1 MKRFKN
7 ICIKLNNFY
16 FNFGS
21 SNFLTILQLL
31 FLTLKNKNLTHVF
44 IIMKDVMK
52 EQNSK
57 IDIAQMN
64 VIRMK

>member
-7 ICIKLNNFY
+7 ICIMFKNFY
-16 FNFGS
+16 FNFGL

-31 FLTLKNKNLTHVF
+31 LLTLNNQNLTLKF
-44 IIMKDVMK
+44 IIMKNKKK
-52 EQNSK
+52 EQNSMMVFV
-57 IDIAQMN
+57 QMN

>member
-21 SNFLTILQLL
+21 SKFLIILQLL
-31 FLTLKNKNLTHVF
+31 LLTLNNQNLIHVF

-52 EQNSK
+52 EQNSM
-57 IDIAQMN
+57 IVDVQMN
-64 VIRMK
+64 VIRMS

>member
-7 ICIKLNNFY
+7 SCIMFKNFY

-31 FLTLKNKNLTHVF
+31 LLTLNNQNLTLKF
-44 IIMKDVMK
+44 IIMKIKKK
-52 EQNSK
+52 EQNSMMVFV
-57 IDIAQMN
+57 QMN
-64 VIRMK
+64 VI

>member
-1 MKRFKN
+1 MKRYKN
-7 ICIKLNNFY
+7 ICIMFKNFY

-31 FLTLKNKNLTHVF
+31 FLTLNNQNLTLEF
-44 IIMKDVMK
+44 IIMKDKKK
-52 EQNSK
+52 EQNSMMVFV
-57 IDIAQMN
+57 QMN

>member
-7 ICIKLNNFY
+7 ICIMFKNFY
-16 FNFGS
+16 SNFGS

-31 FLTLKNKNLTHVF
+31 LLTLKNQNLIHIF
-44 IIMKDVMK
+44 IIMKDVRK
-52 EQNSK
+52 EQNSM
-57 IDIAQMN
+57 IVDVQMN

>member
-7 ICIKLNNFY
+7 ICIMFKNFY

-31 FLTLKNKNLTHVF
+31 LLTLNNQNLTLKF
-44 IIMKDVMK
+44 IIMKNKKK
-52 EQNSK
+52 EQNSMMVFV
-57 IDIAQMN
+57 QMN
-64 VIRMK
+64 VIRMN

>member
-7 ICIKLNNFY
+7 ICIMFKNFY

-31 FLTLKNKNLTHVF
+31 LLTLNNQNLIHIF
-44 IIMKDVMK
+44 IIMKDVRK
-52 EQNSK
+52 EQNSI
-57 IDIAQMN
+57 IDVVQMN

>member
-21 SNFLTILQLL
+21 SKFLTILQLL
-31 FLTLKNKNLTHVF
+31 FLTLKYKNLTQLF
-44 IIMKDVMK
+44 IIMKYVMK
-52 EQNSK
+52 EQNSI
-57 IDIAQMN
+57 IDVVQMN
-64 VIRMK
+64 VIKMK